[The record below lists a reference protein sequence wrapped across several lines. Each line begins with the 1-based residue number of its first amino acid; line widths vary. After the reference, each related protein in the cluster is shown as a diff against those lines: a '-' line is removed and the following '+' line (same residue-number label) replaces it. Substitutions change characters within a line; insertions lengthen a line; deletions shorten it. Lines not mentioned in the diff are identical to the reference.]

1 MSLLPSGTTV
11 AQKDEIHRLPL
22 DLSASQCRSR
32 CAELLSQARHR
43 IMLGGLE
50 CLRPSPRHQAKR
62 IFTSQR
68 IDLTLLQ
75 DDLPAIDPTRV
86 VLLDAPE
93 HQDTRM
99 RAQCV
104 GLLMAHAGD
113 YPVNLHNRRMALAAA
128 KFVVDDAVKQTTNTA
143 YLTFRG
149 GGGA

>member
-1 MSLLPSGTTV
+1 
-11 AQKDEIHRLPL
+11 
-22 DLSASQCRSR
+22 
-32 CAELLSQARHR
+32 
-43 IMLGGLE
+43 
-50 CLRPSPRHQAKR
+50 
-62 IFTSQR
+62 
-68 IDLTLLQ
+68 
-75 DDLPAIDPTRV
+75 
-86 VLLDAPE
+86 
-93 HQDTRM
+93 M